1 MITVQ
6 IRSDSLNSFLW
17 LFVDNKLNDLICLL
31 GEEKLVPVTIS
42 KSQDDTNSQLPD
54 FNEETIEEQEILPL
68 ESNPLTASDR
78 HDVAAYA
85 DISEEQEIFPVV
97 SNNLPVS
104 DLDLEDVAAYAEITE
119 EQEMFSVDDS
129 NNQIYTNTELHEAIN
144 SILVEKQTSGTSSR
158 ELKKSTGRYLFI

>member
-31 GEEKLVPVTIS
+31 GEEKLVPVTNS

-104 DLDLEDVAAYAEITE
+104 DLDLEDVAA
-119 EQEMFSVDDS
+119 
-129 NNQIYTNTELHEAIN
+129 
-144 SILVEKQTSGTSSR
+144 
-158 ELKKSTGRYLFI
+158 